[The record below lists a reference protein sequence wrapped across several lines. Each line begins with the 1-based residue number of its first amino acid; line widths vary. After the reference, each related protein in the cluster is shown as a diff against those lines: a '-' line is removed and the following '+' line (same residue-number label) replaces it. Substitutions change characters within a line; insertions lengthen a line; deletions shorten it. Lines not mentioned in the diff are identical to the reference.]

1 MSHQN
6 DPCHIAVPDRNR
18 ITDFLS
24 ACVADIAMYARVLRE
39 SEGELG
45 AVGRA
50 HTHHAAAPGFLERG
64 DCARDGGG
72 ATVRDAAPTI
82 PGSIMAD
89 LPDACGCDAVG
100 NIGGEGEHV
109 LVVGD
114 GVGGG

>member
-45 AVGRA
+45 AFGRA

-64 DCARDGGG
+64 DCARDRGG
-72 ATVRDAAPTI
+72 ATVRGAAPQF
-82 PGSIMAD
+82 PGSITTD
-89 LPDACGCDAVG
+89 LPDACSCDAVG
-100 NIGGEGEHV
+100 NIGGERENV
-109 LVVGD
+109 LV
-114 GVGGG
+114 